1 MNVEMIPLD
10 QIAVGDRLRSVD
22 PDWVALIAASMREH
36 GQRVP
41 LEVRKLNVS
50 KALERTG
57 KKYELI
63 AGAHREAALREIGA
77 DTAACVVLKVTD
89 LEAQL
94 LEIDE
99 NLCRRELSPLDRA
112 TFLAERKRVYEELH
126 PETKRGGDRRSDQ
139 SEEVFALIASFTT
152 ATAERLGLTKR
163 AIEIAVARHRNIVPD
178 VRSKIAGTWI
188 ADSGAQLDALAKE
201 TPEMQRRIADFIA
214 QWPGI
219 RQVGEIVRQIENRP
233 KAKPPTAY
241 QKFIGVWKVA
251 DAGGRSAILDY
262 LRPEVVNSFEDFW
275 HRASAEER
283 SHIIDFLSPQHHR
296 IGRDAAQEA
305 A

>member
-1 MNVEMIPLD
+1 MNVDLIPPD
-10 QIAVGDRLRSVD
+10 QIEVGDRLRSVD
-22 PDWVALIAASMREH
+22 TDYVALIAASMREH
-36 GQRVP
+36 GQRAP
-41 LEVRKLNVS
+41 IEVRKIG
-50 KALERTG
+50 RTG
-57 KKYELI
+57 KYALI
-63 AGAHREAALREIGA
+63 AGAHRLAALREIGA

-99 NLCRRELSPLDRA
+99 NLCRRELSALDRA

-126 PETKRGGDRRSDQ
+126 PQTKHGGDRKSDQ
-139 SEEVFALIASFTT
+139 VANLGDLIGRFTEE
-152 ATAERLGLTKR
+152 TAEKVGMSERSVQR
-163 AIEIAVARHRNIVPD
+163 AIARFSSIMPD

-201 TPEMQRRIADFIA
+201 TPEMQRRIADFIV
-214 QWPGI
+214 QWPGV
-219 RQVGEIVRQIENRP
+219 RQVGEIVRQIERRP

-262 LRPEVVNSFEDFW
+262 LRPEVVNAFEDLW

-283 SHIIDFLSPQHHR
+283 SHIIDFLSPQLPGYR
-296 IGRDAAQEA
+296 ADAQEA

>member
-1 MNVEMIPLD
+1 MNVDIIPLD
-10 QIAVGDRLRSVD
+10 QIEVGDRLRSVD
-22 PDWVALIAASMREH
+22 TDWVALIAASMREH
-36 GQRVP
+36 GQRAP
-41 LEVRKLNVS
+41 IEVRKIGRS
-50 KALERTG
+50 G
-57 KKYELI
+57 KYALI
-63 AGAHREAALREIGA
+63 AGAHRLAALREIGA

-99 NLCRRELSPLDRA
+99 NLCRRELSALDRA

-126 PETKRGGDRRSDQ
+126 PETKQGGDRRSDQ
-139 SEEVFALIASFTT
+139 NDKLVVLIGSFSEV
-152 ATAERLGLTKR
+152 TAEKLGIDKR
-163 AIEIAVARHRNIVPD
+163 TIERAVSRFRHIAPD
-178 VRSKIAGTWI
+178 VRSKITGTWI

-201 TPEMQRRIADFIA
+201 TPEMQRRIADFIV
-214 QWPGI
+214 QWPAV

-233 KAKPPTAY
+233 KAKPPTTY

-262 LRPEVVNSFEDFW
+262 LRPEVVNAFEDFW

-283 SHIIDFLSPQHHR
+283 SHIIDFLSPQLPGYR
-296 IGRDAAQEA
+296 ADAQEA

>member
-1 MNVEMIPLD
+1 MNVDIIPLD
-10 QIAVGDRLRSVD
+10 QIEVGERLRSVD
-22 PDWVALIAASMREH
+22 ADWVSLIAASMREH
-36 GQRVP
+36 GQRAP
-41 LEVRKLNVS
+41 LEVRKLKVAEAT
-50 KALERTG
+50 KCGG
-57 KKYELI
+57 KKFGLI
-63 AGAHREAALREIGA
+63 AGAHRKAALHEIGA

-126 PETKRGGDRRSDQ
+126 PETKHGGDRRSDQ

-163 AIEIAVARHRNIVPD
+163 SIEIAVARHRNIVPD
-178 VRSKIAGTWI
+178 VRQTISSTWI
-188 ADSGAQLDALAKE
+188 AGSGAQLDALAKE
-201 TPEMQRRIADFIA
+201 TPEMQRRIADFIV
-214 QWPGI
+214 QWPGV

-241 QKFIGVWKVA
+241 QKFISVWKVA
-251 DAGGRSAILDY
+251 DVGGRSAILDY
-262 LRPEVVNSFEDFW
+262 LRPEVVNAFEDFW

-283 SHIIDFLSPQHHR
+283 SHIIDFLSPQLPGYR
-296 IGRDAAQEA
+296 TDTQEA